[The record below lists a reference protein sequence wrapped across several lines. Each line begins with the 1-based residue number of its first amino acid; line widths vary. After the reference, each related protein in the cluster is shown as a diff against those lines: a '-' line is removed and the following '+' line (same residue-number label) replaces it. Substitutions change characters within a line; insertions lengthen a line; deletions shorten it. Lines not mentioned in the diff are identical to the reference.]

1 MLGINNDISV
11 PSKSP
16 FMAME
21 ESILN
26 SDNK

>member
-1 MLGINNDISV
+1 MLGRNNDISV

-16 FMAME
+16 FMAMKK
-21 ESILN
+21 SVLN